1 MKPEIIK
8 LEENIGEKLLSLGL
22 VNKFFF
28 FFTVTPKTQATKMK
42 IHKWQYIKLKS
53 SIQ

>member
-28 FFTVTPKTQATKMK
+28 FYCNTKNTSNK
-42 IHKWQYIKLKS
+42 NENS
-53 SIQ
+53 

>member
-28 FFTVTPKTQATKMK
+28 FTVTPKTQATKTK